1 MDSPAK
7 SRIGKPPLNRHNT
20 ESKKKPDFK
29 RAGFFVQKL
38 RNKLTVPRDPNI
50 TSFKKK
56 PVTPAKLNK
65 KSLRD
70 LDKLSFNISIPIPK
84 QLGRGIDSSIK
95 KTFRKASGCG
105 STNTSMTRGS
115 SPIKPAST
123 KFSAT
128 RKSIDMK
135 SLGTHSDNFLCS
147 FISLRDAEK
156 EQVKAKS
163 RHLDVQVQE
172 SWFKEITNV
181 SFDSEL
187 REDEYKNIVKDII
200 STPQIDSGAFA
211 VNFKQRSDKEIANAG
226 RIFDFPD

>member
-1 MDSPAK
+1 
-7 SRIGKPPLNRHNT
+7 
-20 ESKKKPDFK
+20 
-29 RAGFFVQKL
+29 
-38 RNKLTVPRDPNI
+38 
-50 TSFKKK
+50 
-56 PVTPAKLNK
+56 
-65 KSLRD
+65 
-70 LDKLSFNISIPIPK
+70 
-84 QLGRGIDSSIK
+84 
-95 KTFRKASGCG
+95 
-105 STNTSMTRGS
+105 MTRGS

-211 VNFKQRSDKEIANAG
+211 LNFKQRSDKEIANAG